1 MNTQHYIDLLRAHN
15 LRPTRQ
21 RVVLSSLLFDDGHR
35 HVTAEQL
42 RCEVAALGKNMSLA
56 TIYNTLNQ
64 FAEVGLLRDI
74 KLDDGVTYF
83 DSNRDHHH
91 HFFDPESNALIDI
104 PGDAIQ
110 FKKVPMAPDGQ
121 QIERVDVVIRLK

>member
-1 MNTQHYIDLLRAHN
+1 MKTQPYTDLLRAHD

-21 RVVLSSLLFDDGHR
+21 RVVLSSLLFDQGHR

-42 RCEVAALGKNMSLA
+42 RCEVAARGENMSLA

-64 FAEVGLLRDI
+64 FAEVGLLREI

-91 HFFDPESNALIDI
+91 HFFDPATNSLMDI

-110 FKKVPMAPDGQ
+110 FSKIPGVPDGQ
-121 QIERVDVVIRLK
+121 HIDRIDVVIRLK

>member
-1 MNTQHYIDLLRAHN
+1 MSTQQYTDLLRAYN

-21 RVVLSSLLFDDGHR
+21 RVVLSALLFDKGHR

-42 RCEVAALGKNMSLA
+42 RCEVAAKGENMSLA

-91 HFFDPESNALIDI
+91 HFFDPATKALIDI
-104 PGDAIQ
+104 PGDAIS
-110 FKKVPMAPDGQ
+110 FNKIPEAPGGQ
-121 QIERVDVVIRLK
+121 QIDRLDVIIRLK

>member
-1 MNTQHYIDLLRAHN
+1 
-15 LRPTRQ
+15 
-21 RVVLSSLLFDDGHR
+21 VLSSLLFDDGHR
-35 HVTAEQL
+35 HVTAEKL

-121 QIERVDVVIRLK
+121 QIERVDVIIRLK

>member
-1 MNTQHYIDLLRAHN
+1 MNIQYYTNLLRAHN

-21 RVVLSSLLFDDGHR
+21 RVVLSELLFDNGHR

-42 RCEVAALGKNMSLA
+42 RCEVAAKGENMSLA

-91 HFFDPESNALIDI
+91 HFFDQEANTLIDI
-104 PGDAIQ
+104 PGDAIT
-110 FKKVPMAPDGQ
+110 FKKIPDAPAGQ
-121 QIERVDVVIRLK
+121 QIERIDVIIRLK